1 MDADAVCQRTA
12 SSCASSGAARSP
24 TPSTA
29 RERDV
34 IRDGGDLEPPL
45 PRAVTQGRHR
55 HERLSGPG
63 HAGDQGDDEAGN
75 GGAVATTATAWWMQN
90 R

>member
-1 MDADAVCQRTA
+1 MDADAVCKRTA
-12 SSCASSGAARSP
+12 SSCASSWAARSP
-24 TPSTA
+24 TRSTA

-34 IRDGGDLEPPL
+34 IRDLGDLDPP
-45 PRAVTQGRHR
+45 PSGAVPQGRHR

-63 HAGDQGDDEAGN
+63 HAGDQGDDEAGD
-75 GGAVATTATAWWMQN
+75 GDHFATTATAWWMQN